1 MINTVRCRS
10 SPISQNPGVVNTFP
24 EIYLKGY
31 NAQNK
36 EFVKR
41 FFEKKYCLPQA
52 QNESVVNSI
61 FCVFEKFFGYESSTA
76 FIFSIS
82 LLLASFLFIGILF
95 TSNLLD

>member
-1 MINTVRCRS
+1 MKITQICRN
-10 SPISQNPGVVNTFP
+10 SPISHNSGVVNTFP

-61 FCVFEKFFGYESSTA
+61 LKISYD
-76 FIFSIS
+76 FSKIKAGGS
-82 LLLASFLFIGILF
+82 
-95 TSNLLD
+95 

>member
-1 MINTVRCRS
+1 MITTVRCRS

-24 EIYLKGY
+24 EISLEGY

-41 FFEKKYCLPQA
+41 FFENNICLPKA

-61 FCVFEKFFGYESSTA
+61 LKISFD
-76 FIFSIS
+76 FSKIEVGGS
-82 LLLASFLFIGILF
+82 
-95 TSNLLD
+95 